1 MVKARS
7 DCYQDYKT
15 IRQWAIRGFLPKKG
29 EKGTPLWTNRHHQTA
44 YLYFSPEQVEQA
56 TPEALKWFFQPERER
71 RNDNARKNRKRK
83 REQAEREQREREQ
96 AAMDAA
102 ISKAVTPLLK
112 KQAELHE
119 IICGLTEEVRPVFF
133 GDRCLVIDTETTGL
147 NPYEHEILEC
157 SIIDTKG
164 EVLFHSYVKPCAEA
178 WLEAQAINRITPDM
192 VKDAPTISQ
201 LRTEISRVL
210 SQAST
215 IIGYNTNFDLDFLS
229 ANGIAVPRDVEIVDV
244 MEQFAPIYGEW
255 DEYHEDYRWQSL
267 WVCAGHYGYDWNA
280 QPGQPHDSLS
290 DCRAT
295 LYCWQKMME
304 DEEAETTLS
313 EG

>member
-44 YLYFSPEQVEQA
+44 YLYFSHEQVEQA
-56 TPEALKWFFQPERER
+56 TPEALKWFFQLERER

-96 AAMDAA
+96 AAMEAA

-119 IICGLTEEVRPVFF
+119 IIKGLTLDACEREW
-133 GDRCLVIDTETTGL
+133 GGKKSLVIDIETTGL
-147 NPYEHEILEC
+147 NPYEDEILAC
-157 SIIDTKG
+157 SIISTDGT
-164 EVLFHSYVKPCAEA
+164 VLFHSYVKPCAEA
-178 WLEAQAINRITPDM
+178 WLEAQDINGITPEM

-201 LRTEISRVL
+201 LRAKISKVL

-215 IIGYNTNFDLDFLS
+215 IIGYDTNIDLLWLVT
-229 ANGIAVPRDVEIVDV
+229 NGITVC
-244 MEQFAPIYGEW
+244 
-255 DEYHEDYRWQSL
+255 DYIKPW
-267 WVCAGHYGYDWNA
+267 
-280 QPGQPHDSLS
+280 
-290 DCRAT
+290 
-295 LYCWQKMME
+295 M
-304 DEEAETTLS
+304 
-313 EG
+313 